1 MNVIYFPLT
10 HDARSKVPMKRTKTE
25 PDVSAVLTTLD
36 PSHPNYDAI
45 LLKRSRLEAHRRRRA
60 ENRGEVTQGGPSNVS
75 KAPAKKRAPRTKT

>member
-1 MNVIYFPLT
+1 MMLVL
-10 HDARSKVPMKRTKTE
+10 KVPMKRTKTE
-25 PDVSAVLTTLD
+25 PDVTPVLTTLD

-60 ENRGEVTQGGPSNVS
+60 ENRGVVTQIDRPNVS